1 MRSSLARGMKI
12 RLAECISIEFEVVNN
27 ADNARGLMNSTSS
40 VYALYDVEVVNG
52 NTTNIADALIE
63 STKDGSLALSITGF
77 AGFKVTLDPPSIY
90 KYTDA
95 PTYSPSSSPTHALQ
109 VVYTGTQVR

>member
-1 MRSSLARGMKI
+1 MRESLSRGMKI
-12 RLAECISIEFEVVNN
+12 RLEECISIQFEVVNGARVLFN
-27 ADNARGLMNSTSS
+27 ATSS

-52 NTTNIADALIE
+52 NTTAIADALIE
-63 STKDGSLALSITGF
+63 SSNDGSLALSITGY
-77 AGFKVTLDPPSIY
+77 AGFSVTLDPPSIY

-109 VVYTGTQVR
+109 VIYTGTQVR

>member
-1 MRSSLARGMKI
+1 MRTSLARGMKI

-27 ADNARGLMNSTSS
+27 ARLLLNSTSS

-52 NTTNIADALIE
+52 NTTTIANALVE
-63 STKDGSLALSITGF
+63 SSKDGSLALSITGY